1 VDQGVPK
8 IVIVITDGESD
19 NNNATLSEA
28 KKLKDRGYNIVS
40 IGIGDLKE
48 QELIDMASSPN
59 DVFKVDDFDKVLLI
73 LSSISLSA
81 CQQPAIITEEKEIK
95 SDVAK
100 NSYKYFKYSLE
111 DKPDNFTIEVTDLKG
126 ETEFYYS
133 FEDENPKSPDDSLE
147 DKPDNFT
154 IEVTDLKGET
164 EFYYS
169 FEDENPKSP
178 DDFIKQNTTQTD
190 IDMNFIEKNVAR
202 ASEKKKSV
210 LITRPLDNSTD
221 FLFIGVK
228 GVLQTNEFQLQVYD
242 KFVVEAEPFNPFNM
256 LIIII
261 AILSTL
267 LVITII
273 LLVVVLTK
281 NRTKK
286 EKYVAKIEE
295 KSSIEMKRVGKNWTK
310 VIF

>member
-1 VDQGVPK
+1 MDQGVPK

-133 FEDENPKSPDDSLE
+133 FEDENPKSPDD
-147 DKPDNFT
+147 
-154 IEVTDLKGET
+154 
-164 EFYYS
+164 
-169 FEDENPKSP
+169 
-178 DDFIKQNTTQTD
+178 FIKQNTTQTD
-190 IDMNFIEKNVAR
+190 IDMNFIEKNFAR
-202 ASEKKKSV
+202 ANEKKKSV

-228 GVLQTNEFQLQVYD
+228 GVLQTNEFQLQVYG
-242 KFVVEAEPFNPFNM
+242 KFILEAEPFNPFNM

-267 LVITII
+267 LVITLT

>member
-126 ETEFYYS
+126 ETQ
-133 FEDENPKSPDDSLE
+133 
-147 DKPDNFT
+147 
-154 IEVTDLKGET
+154 
-164 EFYYS
+164 FYYS

-190 IDMNFIEKNVAR
+190 IDMNFIEKNFAR
-202 ASEKKKSV
+202 ANEKKKSV
-210 LITRPLDNSTD
+210 LITRPLDNNTD

-242 KFVVEAEPFNPFNM
+242 KFVVVAEPFNPFNM

-267 LVITII
+267 LVITLA

>member
-1 VDQGVPK
+1 MDQGVPK

-126 ETEFYYS
+126 ETQ
-133 FEDENPKSPDDSLE
+133 
-147 DKPDNFT
+147 
-154 IEVTDLKGET
+154 
-164 EFYYS
+164 FYYS

-190 IDMNFIEKNVAR
+190 IDMNFIEKNFAR
-202 ASEKKKSV
+202 ANEKKKSV
-210 LITRPLDNSTD
+210 LITRPLDNNTD

-242 KFVVEAEPFNPFNM
+242 KFVVVAEPFNPFNM

-267 LVITII
+267 LVITLA

>member
-1 VDQGVPK
+1 MGQGVPK
-8 IVIVITDGESD
+8 IVIVITDGVSD
-19 NNNATLSEA
+19 NNNLTLSEA
-28 KKLKDRGYNIVS
+28 KKLKDRGFNIVS

-133 FEDENPKSPDDSLE
+133 FEDENPKSPDD
-147 DKPDNFT
+147 
-154 IEVTDLKGET
+154 
-164 EFYYS
+164 
-169 FEDENPKSP
+169 
-178 DDFIKQNTTQTD
+178 FIKQNTTQTD
-190 IDMNFIEKNVAR
+190 IDMNFIEKSLITKDVSSFRPKNMAR
-202 ASEKKKSV
+202 ANEKKKTI
-210 LITRPLDNSTD
+210 LITRPLDITAD

-228 GVLQTNEFQLQVYD
+228 GIKQTNEFQFQIVD
-242 KFVVEAEPFNPFNM
+242 KIISLPLTLDYEFFIF
-256 LIIII
+256 IIII
-261 AILSTL
+261 LILVILVLFIFVLILSHTNSVEL
-267 LVITII
+267 RYVICF
-273 LLVVVLTK
+273 
-281 NRTKK
+281 KK
-286 EKYVAKIEE
+286 L
-295 KSSIEMKRVGKNWTK
+295 RQN
-310 VIF
+310 

>member
-133 FEDENPKSPDDSLE
+133 FEDENPKSPDD
-147 DKPDNFT
+147 
-154 IEVTDLKGET
+154 
-164 EFYYS
+164 
-169 FEDENPKSP
+169 
-178 DDFIKQNTTQTD
+178 FIKQNTTQTD
-190 IDMNFIEKNVAR
+190 IDMNFIEKNFAR
-202 ASEKKKSV
+202 ANEKKKSV

-228 GVLQTNEFQLQVYD
+228 GVLQTNEFQLQVYG
-242 KFVVEAEPFNPFNM
+242 KFILEAEPFNPFNM

-267 LVITII
+267 LVITLT

>member
-1 VDQGVPK
+1 MPK

-19 NNNATLSEA
+19 NNTATLSET
-28 KKLKDRGYNIVS
+28 KKLKDRGFNIVT
-40 IGIGDLKE
+40 IGIGNLKE
-48 QELIDMASSPN
+48 QELIDMASSLN

-81 CQQPAIITEEKEIK
+81 CQQPAIITAEKEIK

-111 DKPDNFTIEVTDLKG
+111 E
-126 ETEFYYS
+126 
-133 FEDENPKSPDDSLE
+133 
-147 DKPDNFT
+147 KPDNFT

-178 DDFIKQNTTQTD
+178 DDFIKQNTTQID
-190 IDMNFIEKNVAR
+190 IDMNFIEKNSITKDISNFEPKNVSR
-202 ASEKKKSV
+202 ASEKKKTI
-210 LITRPLDNSTD
+210 LITRPLDISTD

-228 GVLQTNEFQLQVYD
+228 GIMQTNEFQFQIYD
-242 KFVVEAEPFNPFNM
+242 KFDVKAEPFNLFKM
-256 LIIII
+256 LIILI

-267 LVITII
+267 LLIT
-273 LLVVVLTK
+273 LTQFW
-281 NRTKK
+281 
-286 EKYVAKIEE
+286 V
-295 KSSIEMKRVGKNWTK
+295 
-310 VIF
+310 F

>member
-1 VDQGVPK
+1 MPK
-8 IVIVITDGESD
+8 IVIVITDGVSD
-19 NNNATLSEA
+19 NNNLTLSEA
-28 KKLKDRGYNIVS
+28 KKLKDRGFNIVS

-111 DKPDNFTIEVTDLKG
+111 DKPDNFTIEVMDLKG

-133 FEDENPKSPDDSLE
+133 FEDENPKSH
-147 DKPDNFT
+147 
-154 IEVTDLKGET
+154 
-164 EFYYS
+164 
-169 FEDENPKSP
+169 

-190 IDMNFIEKNVAR
+190 IDMNFIEKSSITKDVSSFRPKNMAR
-202 ASEKKKSV
+202 ANEKKKTI
-210 LITRPLDNSTD
+210 LITRPLDNSTG

-242 KFVVEAEPFNPFNM
+242 KFVVEAEPFNPFYM

-267 LVITII
+267 LVTTFT

-286 EKYVAKIEE
+286 EK
-295 KSSIEMKRVGKNWTK
+295 NWTNLYN
-310 VIF
+310 F

>member
-1 VDQGVPK
+1 MPK

-19 NNNATLSEA
+19 NNTATLSEA
-28 KKLKDRGYNIVS
+28 KKLKDRGFNIVS
-40 IGIGDLKE
+40 IGIGNLKE

-59 DVFKVDDFDKVLLI
+59 DVFKVEDFDKVLFI
-73 LSSISLSA
+73 LSSVSLSA

-111 DKPDNFTIEVTDLKG
+111 E
-126 ETEFYYS
+126 
-133 FEDENPKSPDDSLE
+133 
-147 DKPDNFT
+147 KPDNFT

-190 IDMNFIEKNVAR
+190 EIDMNFIEKNLITKDISNFEPKNVAR
-202 ASEKKKSV
+202 ASEKKKTI
-210 LITRPLDNSTD
+210 LITRPLDISTD

-228 GVLQTNEFQLQVYD
+228 GIMQTNEFQFQIYD
-242 KFVVEAEPFNPFNM
+242 KFVVEAEPFNPFKM

-267 LVITII
+267 LLIT
-273 LLVVVLTK
+273 LTQF
-281 NRTKK
+281 
-286 EKYVAKIEE
+286 
-295 KSSIEMKRVGKNWTK
+295 W
-310 VIF
+310 FF

>member
-19 NNNATLSEA
+19 NNNATLTEA
-28 KKLKDRGYNIVS
+28 KKLKDRGFNIVS

-95 SDVAK
+95 SDVAQ

-133 FEDENPKSPDDSLE
+133 FEDENPKSPE
-147 DKPDNFT
+147 
-154 IEVTDLKGET
+154 
-164 EFYYS
+164 
-169 FEDENPKSP
+169 
-178 DDFIKQNTTQTD
+178 DFIKQNTTQTD
-190 IDMNFIEKNVAR
+190 IDMNFIEKNLISKDVSSFKPKYVAR
-202 ASEKKKSV
+202 VNEKKKTI
-210 LITRPLDNSTD
+210 LITRPLDISTD

-228 GVLQTNEFQLQVYD
+228 GIMQTNEFQFQISDKIISLPSTIDYELFIFIIVISILVMIFILFIFVLVLFIIMIHKYQKSEMFNVYWQ
-242 KFVVEAEPFNPFNM
+242 KF
-256 LIIII
+256 
-261 AILSTL
+261 
-267 LVITII
+267 
-273 LLVVVLTK
+273 
-281 NRTKK
+281 
-286 EKYVAKIEE
+286 
-295 KSSIEMKRVGKNWTK
+295 
-310 VIF
+310 